1 MAGSSFD
8 LVDRLLTF
16 SVRVG
21 KVVDALPDTRMGRH
35 IAGQLVRCGTS
46 PGANYAEACAAESRN
61 DFLHKLGVV
70 LKELRESHYWLSLV
84 MKSKILPEARVE
96 ALDDECDQLCRVI
109 AKSIVTTKAN
119 RNRSN
124 SD

>member
-119 RNRSN
+119 RKRSN